1 MTPEEREGLEET
13 EREGLEETKLRPGDP
28 DAVEKLAER
37 LAFRDTGSKVDR
49 REPDGRYLDARIGWR
64 TGDAAFLL
72 GGVSGMVL

>member
-1 MTPEEREGLEET
+1 MTTPDEREGLEET
-13 EREGLEETKLRPGDP
+13 ELRPGDL

-37 LAFRDTGSKVDR
+37 LTFRDTRCRDTGSKVDR
-49 REPDGRYLDARIGWR
+49 REPDGRYLDARIGWW

>member
-13 EREGLEETKLRPGDP
+13 ELRPGDP

-37 LAFRDTGSKVDR
+37 LAFRDTRCGDTGSKVDR
-49 REPDGRYLDARIGWR
+49 REPGGRYPDARIGWW